1 MEGIFKVKLIQ
12 IGGSIL
18 EKMQSF
24 KNTITRLLKNWRN
37 NQLKGKRNI
46 MIMKAEKLIHMSKN
60 FEYVPSFTDVNVGD
74 TMMKQIHIDVV
85 YNPKKET

>member
-1 MEGIFKVKLIQ
+1 M
-12 IGGSIL
+12 

-24 KNTITRLLKNWRN
+24 KNTITRLLKNGRN

-60 FEYVPSFTDVNVGD
+60 FEYLPSFTDVKVGD

-85 YNPKKET
+85 YNPKKEA